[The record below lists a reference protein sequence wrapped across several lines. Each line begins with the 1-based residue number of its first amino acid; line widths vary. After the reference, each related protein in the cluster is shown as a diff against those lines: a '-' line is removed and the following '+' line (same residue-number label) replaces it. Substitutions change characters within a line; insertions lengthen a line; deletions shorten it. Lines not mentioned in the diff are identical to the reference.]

1 MYKYFTFWV
10 LTVNIL
16 YLFGYLKN
24 FYSSILFLNIIVIV
38 GTTVILIKY
47 KWKLDVMIHKKKMIV
62 KDNLY
67 RLVHFFAHY
76 FFFRLIT
83 KTFYDHQDTYVAENN
98 QVGDFVAYFCAAL
111 LLNWSADLKAL
122 DFQGIIVFL
131 QRLPTDNWT
140 LVEVSNS
147 QLTAVF
153 CSRILTLPHPH
164 T

>member
-1 MYKYFTFWV
+1 MLREIPFALVPRLWV
-10 LTVNIL
+10 SFAFIQEE
-16 YLFGYLKN
+16 
-24 FYSSILFLNIIVIV
+24 
-38 GTTVILIKY
+38 
-47 KWKLDVMIHKKKMIV
+47 
-62 KDNLY
+62 
-67 RLVHFFAHY
+67 RRRFFAYY

-98 QVGDFVAYFCAAL
+98 QLGDFVAYFCAAL

-140 LVEVSNS
+140 LVEVRNS
-147 QLTAVF
+147 QLTAVS